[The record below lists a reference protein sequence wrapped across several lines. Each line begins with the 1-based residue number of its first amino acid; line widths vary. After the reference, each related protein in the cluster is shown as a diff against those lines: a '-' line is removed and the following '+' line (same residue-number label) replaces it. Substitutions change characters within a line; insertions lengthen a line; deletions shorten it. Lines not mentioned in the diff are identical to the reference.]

1 MYSKLVKAGDL
12 TRRTHSGTSIGR
24 PAWSVWHCP
33 VRSRNATCTLPPL
46 LPPAFLSVEVE
57 VFGRVVSEVTNPT
70 RNSPLNLS
78 LAFSG
83 PSSPR
88 SSPARHFSLLFSP
101 FSPLPCF
108 PYFVNAPLFV
118 AVFGMIARSGVSSF
132 GYGHEWV
139 WGIFMLVFTIF
150 YPSSGNLT
158 GRKWIIWIIVD
169 IIEDLVSVVTFEGEI
184 WSKSFHVLFFSQKK

>member
-1 MYSKLVKAGDL
+1 MIIDMIIDRAVSLETLWSSRTRISQDPPPLAGAKRFLHRSFRNNRRKQELFDVYSKLVKAADL

-33 VRSRNATCTLPPL
+33 VRSRNATCTLPSLPL
-46 LPPAFLSVEVE
+46 LPPTFLSVEVE

-88 SSPARHFSLLFSP
+88 SSPARHFSLLFPPSS
-101 FSPLPCF
+101 SPLLCLSCF
-108 PYFVNAPLFV
+108 PYFV
-118 AVFGMIARSGVSSF
+118 
-132 GYGHEWV
+132 
-139 WGIFMLVFTIF
+139 
-150 YPSSGNLT
+150 
-158 GRKWIIWIIVD
+158 
-169 IIEDLVSVVTFEGEI
+169 
-184 WSKSFHVLFFSQKK
+184 